1 VVLLNYKKK
10 CENLLINDK
19 LFMQKTSFC
28 SKKIK
33 KKFFKSSNT
42 TIFVRAL
49 FYWCYQRLKNVLDEN
64 VKNAKNS
71 KKNQKSVKNVQKT
84 FIFEHFF

>member
-1 VVLLNYKKK
+1 MGNFWDFFGTFLGLFWDWGGKKLVVLLNYKKK

-49 FYWCYQRLKNVLDEN
+49 FYWC
-64 VKNAKNS
+64 
-71 KKNQKSVKNVQKT
+71 
-84 FIFEHFF
+84 